1 MSVPVLALFIGAI
14 RKSTL
19 EMRCSIKS
27 VHYKSTVTSLYFNA
41 VSASHQTVIMQKDT
55 VNKLHTAKHEV
66 RLIMFWCCLHSNES
80 IAGSMKLS
88 CIHPSVPSGRHTLLL
103 GVCCCG
109 TAGQEILIDCCMAGR
124 QQQQSVNA
132 GTATLAVTYIAEHRL
147 VS

>member
-1 MSVPVLALFIGAI
+1 LSVPVLALFIGAI

-19 EMRCSIKS
+19 EMSCSIKS

-41 VSASHQTVIMQKDT
+41 VSASHPTVIMQKDT

-66 RLIMFWCCLHSNES
+66 RLIMFWCCLAS
-80 IAGSMKLS
+80 IHLS
-88 CIHPSVPSGRHTLLL
+88 HPAATL

-124 QQQQSVNA
+124 QQQRSVNA